1 MTYCFKCPNC
11 GAKYESSYRT
21 AYCTE
26 CGDGEVVIFEMVR
39 DYRAELVGVGT
50 GVRVSRDGTESE
62 IAALF
67 LPDNDEFVGPGDP
80 DGTKG
85 MRKWHETHQPKEGAG
100 DRSMVPGRITRR
112 SF

>member
-1 MTYCFKCPNC
+1 MTFCFKCKTC
-11 GAKYESSYRT
+11 GERWDSTQQLGHLCPGSP
-21 AYCTE
+21 
-26 CGDGEVVIFEMVR
+26 DVVR
-39 DYRAELVGVGT
+39 DYRAEMVGVGT

-67 LPDNDEFVGPGDP
+67 LPDNDEFAGPGDP